1 MNKKDII
8 RVKQMVQLLERTAG
22 RKIKFVEKKPLK
34 ESAEPALN
42 GIVDRLQ
49 KLSSRVDGLGSNNIS
64 VQGKQMVLTTIS
76 EIIQMASESDTI
88 AEDVSMTIDQ
98 AEKDPDAIKKFG
110 DKDIDVK
117 LTDEDG
123 DDKSA
128 VII

>member
-42 GIVDRLQ
+42 GIVDSLQ